1 MWIYHGT
8 NTLNKSNTCM
18 KMDTPKL
25 ERLKCHEVSMFQNK
39 SRVCPQIFLCCWYTL
54 RSTQLCTTPRR
65 NPPKQFA
72 NPCPAP
78 SPPKNDSGPTIAI
91 LIKKGKIMP
100 SIIPLHPW
108 NLTVSIYLQENA
120 SQASWTLYKGPT
132 TPNATSFPPKKPM
145 PTIKRSP
152 YPPSFPQQ
160 GLNIW
165 RVWCRI
171 KKNTPLQDF
180 SPPLSNHKSRH
191 SRTWASRTFL
201 LSVPSPEVP
210 SFCANFWRRAMMF
223 CQDTCVG
230 GF

>member
-1 MWIYHGT
+1 
-8 NTLNKSNTCM
+8 
-18 KMDTPKL
+18 MDTPKL

-54 RSTQLCTTPRR
+54 RSTQFCTTPRR

-91 LIKKGKIMP
+91 LIKKGTIMP

-171 KKNTPLQDF
+171 IKNTPPRLLPATF
-180 SPPLSNHKSRH
+180 ESRIPPLPDLGFTHLFVERAI
-191 SRTWASRTFL
+191 TWGAIILRKFL
-201 LSVPSPEVP
+201 TKGYDVLPRYMCGWILKVIEIG
-210 SFCANFWRRAMMF
+210 
-223 CQDTCVG
+223 DG
-230 GF
+230 